1 MKYINKEKQDHI
13 LEAREASGSPEQLAL
28 KSLALGRVL
37 PQQQQ
42 HQARPAARG
51 GHHQSPNANRNQI

>member
-42 HQARPAARG
+42 HQA
-51 GHHQSPNANRNQI
+51 